1 MKVVKMV
8 LVAVMIVLL
17 GFSEVIAQE
26 AFELKVPL
34 PLTGKNKKFGE
45 IIQNSAILALE
56 EFNATGGFKKGIL
69 KGKQF
74 KMVFEDDGTDPAK
87 VLEIVNRL
95 IIEEKQPVILGVYGS
110 DSSWEA
116 AQATSK
122 LGIPFIVCYGA
133 ANKIGEQGWT
143 NIFRI
148 QPPAKEYLGGLTD
161 FLKKVVEPK
170 TVAILYEPSSYG
182 KSTAESMRTFCAK
195 EGLTVVHDASYDA
208 AQTDFRQLLMEVRGK
223 NPDVVFM
230 VSYNIDGILLM
241 KQSMELKLNPKIFAG
256 GAAGFVLPNFTEQA
270 GAAAENVV
278 TSNLW
283 AYTLKYPGAKEFAEK
298 YKERY
303 GEYPSYHG
311 ALSYSSITVLV
322 DALERTVSLAPAD
335 IIAALD
341 ATNIMTVF
349 GLVEFTDYDGFTN
362 QNKTAT
368 IVMQVQNG
376 KLVSVWPEA
385 VAETKYI
392 YPVPKW

>member
-1 MKVVKMV
+1 
-8 LVAVMIVLL
+8 
-17 GFSEVIAQE
+17 
-26 AFELKVPL
+26 
-34 PLTGKNKKFGE
+34 
-45 IIQNSAILALE
+45 
-56 EFNATGGFKKGIL
+56 
-69 KGKQF
+69 
-74 KMVFEDDGTDPAK
+74 
-87 VLEIVNRL
+87 
-95 IIEEKQPVILGVYGS
+95 
-110 DSSWEA
+110 
-116 AQATSK
+116 
-122 LGIPFIVCYGA
+122 
-133 ANKIGEQGWT
+133 
-143 NIFRI
+143 
-148 QPPAKEYLGGLTD
+148 
-161 FLKKVVEPK
+161 
-170 TVAILYEPSSYG
+170 
-182 KSTAESMRTFCAK
+182 MRTFCAK

-241 KQSMELKLNPKIFAG
+241 KQAMELKLNPKIFAG